1 MTKTLRVSLRY
12 IFDNLNILIIR
23 TERTLGTQFDTTIM
37 EDFETQQKIL
47 PSYILEIS
55 NVLNDF
61 TNERK
66 FEQGLKRI
74 TSLQQD

>member
-55 NVLNDF
+55 HVLNDF